1 MNDKTPDSPKIIKG
15 IGVSDGIA
23 FGKIF
28 ILERERIAVPHR
40 MLADEMVEIEVER
53 LDKALDKARQGLME
67 IKEGLLKADS
77 HEPAFIIDAHMMMLE
92 DEMLVEGTR
101 AVIKDKKLNAE
112 WALRT
117 KVADLVSIFAGMDDP
132 YLRERGRDVE
142 EVAERV
148 IRELVGRSESPLS
161 QIDEPVIVVA
171 HDLAP
176 AETAHMVVGKVMAFA
191 TDIGSPTSHTAI
203 VAKSL
208 RIPAV
213 VALKSVTQIVN
224 HGDWVLIDGH
234 AGIVI
239 INPASNT
246 VEEYESRKRWLE
258 DLREVLKKYRGL
270 PSQTLDG
277 HKVKLAANLEIME
290 EAKYLEESGAQGVGL
305 YRTEYLYLDR
315 DDLPSEEEHFEG
327 YKKLVEATGAHGVTI
342 RTFDLGGDKFKSSL
356 SISDELNPAMGLR
369 AIRLSLYRPDLFKTQ
384 LRAILRASAFGK
396 ARVMFPMIS
405 GYQEFVDA
413 KKFLSE
419 ATQEL
424 ESQGVPF
431 DKQIEVGIMI
441 EVPSAALIASEL
453 AEVSDF
459 FSIGTNDLIQ
469 YTLAIDRVNENV
481 SHLYQPLHPAILR
494 IINSVVCAGHDKG
507 IPVHMCGAMAADP
520 VSLPVLVG
528 LGLDELSMPT
538 DMVPRIKKLLRGIE
552 RHEARALVEE
562 LFSYNTAREIEERVK
577 EEIMTKWAE
586 AYALEL
592 EAFEEERLLPAR

>member
-1 MNDKTPDSPKIIKG
+1 MNDKTPESPKIIKG

-23 FGKIF
+23 FGKVF

-40 MLADEMVEIEVER
+40 MLADDMVEIEVKR
-53 LDKALDKARQGLME
+53 LDKALDKAKQGLRE
-67 IKEGLLKADS
+67 IKQGLLNAES

-92 DEMLVEGTR
+92 DEMLVGGTR
-101 AVIKDKKLNAE
+101 AIIKEQKLNAE
-112 WALRT
+112 WALRI

-148 IRELVGRSESPLS
+148 IRELVGRSEGPLP

-176 AETAHMVVGKVMAFA
+176 AETAHMAVDKVMAFA

-213 VALKSVTQIVN
+213 VGLKSVTRIVN
-224 HGDWVLIDGH
+224 HGDGVLIDGH
-234 AGIVI
+234 AGTVI
-239 INPASNT
+239 INPPPGMID
-246 VEEYESRKRWLE
+246 EYESRKRWLE
-258 DLREVLKKYRGL
+258 DLREVLKKYREL

-277 HKVKLAANLEIME
+277 HQVKLAANLEIME

-327 YKKLVEATGAHGVTI
+327 YKKLVEATGEHGVTI
-342 RTFDLGGDKFKSSL
+342 RTVDLGGDKFKSSI

-405 GYQEFVDA
+405 GYQEFIDA

-419 ATQEL
+419 AAQEL
-424 ESQGVPF
+424 ESKGLPY
-431 DKQIEVGIMI
+431 DKEIEVGIMI
-441 EVPSAALIASEL
+441 EVPSAALVASEL

-481 SHLYQPLHPAILR
+481 SHLYQPLHPAVLR
-494 IINSVVCAGHDKG
+494 IINSVVYAGHDKG

-520 VSLPVLVG
+520 LCLPVLVG
-528 LGLDELSMPT
+528 LGLDELSMPM
-538 DMVPRIKKLLRGIE
+538 DMVPRIKKILRGIE
-552 RHEARALVEE
+552 QREARELVED
-562 LFSYNTAREIEERVK
+562 LFNYNVAQEIEERVK
-577 EEIMTKWAE
+577 KEIMTRWVE

-592 EAFEEERLLPAR
+592 EAFEE